1 MPRALEIASTFLND
15 PKRVNQTVDK
25 AFISDLYTF
34 VFKEARGKYKL
45 RMPDPVVIFAMFFRE
60 AITVDEELLKACMN
74 SFVTNPITVI
84 DKDSNI
90 VPDASLVLLRVAC
103 ENSSKP
109 YGRAIFEGINAVID
123 TLCPGSPARLAGDTQ
138 DKGGAE
144 KGMRKNVV
152 GDVLEEVVFQ
162 ALRVRVALSVG
173 KSNMTL
179 ARLCGLSDS
188 TSNIDEQRT
197 LTAKIMNQAT
207 ADALFAPLDILTLK
221 ARSDDEDRIS
231 SLSYTSPEA
240 FLRELDGVQVSKV
253 EPVRVLRSAPSESW
267 DVCVKVLNAATE
279 QPFYVFF
286 ECKSGAEFAHGQSD
300 GRILDVLSDSKQYKH
315 TKDVLGP
322 SRSFLYVYCSSHV
335 GMETET
341 LPATDD
347 DSGDLPSRAIVLGR
361 TGTLDL
367 VGPFSEIYRVARAAY
382 GADLTESPR
391 TGPSEAKK
399 GNSLKRKGLIRSL
412 RRRSQKKAD

>member
-1 MPRALEIASTFLND
+1 
-15 PKRVNQTVDK
+15 
-25 AFISDLYTF
+25 
-34 VFKEARGKYKL
+34 
-45 RMPDPVVIFAMFFRE
+45 
-60 AITVDEELLKACMN
+60 MN
-74 SFVTNPITVI
+74 SVATNPVTSFRKNSALI
-84 DKDSNI
+84 
-90 VPDASLVLLRVAC
+90 PEASLVLLRVAC
-103 ENSSKP
+103 DGSSSKP
-109 YGRAIFEGINAVID
+109 YERAIFEGINAVLG

-162 ALRVRVALSVG
+162 ALRVRVALAEDVG
-173 KSNMTL
+173 DMTL
-179 ARLCGLSDS
+179 ARLCGLIGP
-188 TSNIDEQRT
+188 TSNINTRKDK
-197 LTAKIMNQAT
+197 TAKIMNQAT

-286 ECKSGAEFAHGQSD
+286 ECKSGAEFVSGQNNV
-300 GRILDVLSDSKQYKH
+300 GVRKTLSEPKQYRH

-335 GMETET
+335 GMATET

-347 DSGDLPSRAIVLGR
+347 DSGHLPSRAIVLGR

-367 VGPFSEIYRVARAAY
+367 VGPFSEIYRVARASY
-382 GADLTESPR
+382 GADLTESLR
-391 TGPSEAKK
+391 TGPSGAKQGDDK
-399 GNSLKRKGLIRSL
+399 
-412 RRRSQKKAD
+412 D